1 MKGLGGLG
9 AAAFIAA
16 AVAFWFM
23 MRPQPVI
30 IRAEVRPLA
39 PRADLPTFKR
49 VNEDPQFA
57 PVPQKSR

>member
-23 MRPQPVI
+23 ARPNPAVVTLQVKPLSASADVPVF
-30 IRAEVRPLA
+30 RG
-39 PRADLPTFKR
+39 ADA
-49 VNEDPQFA
+49 DPQFT
-57 PVPQKSR
+57 PMPQKTR